1 MKKLTGMGAVACML
15 AATGAH
21 AVTNIDGQNGGGL
34 VPWALLSSGP
44 TVAITHIGTQNLDI
58 NSLAVNTSFANRV
71 EVSYAHNMLN
81 DNAAILNTGAL
92 AGSNTD
98 NVDNFGIKVKLNEM
112 GDTMPQFALGAVY
125 KHATGN
131 LADTLNTALGV
142 NTSSTDMY
150 GVASK
155 IVNMGGTNVLLNGVL
170 RATKGNAL
178 GLLGFGGGSS
188 TISPGASTSYKIE
201 PELSA
206 EVFAASN
213 VVFGAEYRRQ
223 PNYAVAGTAQ
233 STYLNQNSMYDFHV
247 AYIASKNFTLTAA
260 YVNLGT
266 IAQVANGQT
275 RQNGMFLQG
284 QVSF

>member
-15 AATGAH
+15 ATTGAH

-81 DNAAILNTGAL
+81 DNAAAL
-92 AGSNTD
+92 TATNSNTD
-98 NVDNFGIKVKLNEM
+98 NVDYFGIKVKLNDM

-125 KHATGN
+125 KKASGN
-131 LADTLNTALGV
+131 LANTLNTALGV

-155 IVNMGGTNVLLNGVL
+155 IVNMGP
-170 RATKGNAL
+170 L
-178 GLLGFGGGSS
+178 GK
-188 TISPGASTSYKIE
+188 PE
-201 PELSA
+201 PLY
-206 EVFAASN
+206 
-213 VVFGAEYRRQ
+213 G
-223 PNYAVAGTAQ
+223 
-233 STYLNQNSMYDFHV
+233 
-247 AYIASKNFTLTAA
+247 
-260 YVNLGT
+260 
-266 IAQVANGQT
+266 
-275 RQNGMFLQG
+275 
-284 QVSF
+284 

>member
-15 AATGAH
+15 ATTGAH

-81 DNAAILNTGAL
+81 DNAAAL
-92 AGSNTD
+92 TATNSNTD
-98 NVDNFGIKVKLNEM
+98 NVDNFGIKVKLNDM

-125 KHATGN
+125 KKASGN
-131 LADTLNTALGV
+131 LANTLNTALGV

-178 GLLGFGGGSS
+178 GLLGFGGGN
-188 TISPGASTSYKIE
+188 TAGASTGYKIE